1 MVSRDKLAIF
11 VELLRQYP
19 LWRTRIKEAMMQRT
33 RWLRGA
39 GRKRVRAMQSD
50 NQQAIGRQVIRAGVI
65 GAGAFGRLHAQK
77 YAGLPGVKLVGIAD
91 VSEVRAQ
98 TLANDFGVTAF
109 AGWRAMLPHVDIVT
123 IAAPARFHGE
133 IGVGCLNQGK
143 HIFIEKPLAANMR
156 EADALVRVAEA
167 RGAVLHTGHQ
177 ERFVM
182 RYLGLFDSKVKPL
195 RIETHRAAPFNPR
208 NTDVSVVLDLMIH
221 DIDLAHQLNAEE
233 IVSVEATER
242 SGPARSDEVSAN
254 LRLADG
260 MEISLFASRM
270 AEARKRF
277 MRVTYPDGE
286 IYIDFLTREMTNT
299 TPRVIKSLNSQ
310 GEAIDGMPCPSV
322 DPLGHGV
329 AQFVRAVRERRPA
342 AIQPQEA
349 RRALETALKIL
360 DAAKAPAIQKRL
372 VHA

>member
-1 MVSRDKLAIF
+1 MQADNSR
-11 VELLRQYP
+11 E
-19 LWRTRIKEAMMQRT
+19 
-33 RWLRGA
+33 
-39 GRKRVRAMQSD
+39 
-50 NQQAIGRQVIRAGVI
+50 IRAGVI

-77 YAGLPGVKLVGIAD
+77 YASLPGVKLIGIAD
-91 VSEVRAQ
+91 VSEERAQ

-123 IAAPARFHGE
+123 IAAPARFHGQ

-143 HIFIEKPLAANMR
+143 HVFVEKPLAANMR

-182 RYLGLFDSKVKPL
+182 RWLGLFDGNVKPL

-221 DIDLAHQLNAEE
+221 DIDLTHQLNAAE
-233 IVSVEATER
+233 IATITATER
-242 SGPARSDEVSAN
+242 SQPSRSDEVSAQ
-254 LRLADG
+254 LTLTDG

-299 TPRVIKSLNSQ
+299 TPRTIKSLTAQ
-310 GEAIDGMPCPSV
+310 GEAINGMPCPSV

-329 AQFVRAVRERRPA
+329 AQFVRSVREQRPA
-342 AIQPQEA
+342 AIAPREA

-360 DAAKAPAIQKRL
+360 DAAKTPATEKRL

>member
-1 MVSRDKLAIF
+1 MRETNDRVAIF
-11 VELLRQYP
+11 VELLRQS
-19 LWRTRIKEAMMQRT
+19 LVWRRRNKEAIIWRTQR
-33 RWLRGA
+33 LRGLVWE
-39 GRKRVRAMQSD
+39 RVRGMQAD
-50 NQQAIGRQVIRAGVI
+50 NQQVIRAGVI

-77 YAGLPGVKLVGIAD
+77 YAATAGVKLVGIAD
-91 VSEVRAQ
+91 VSEIRAQ
-98 TLANDFGVTAF
+98 TLANDFGVTAY
-109 AGWRAMLPHVDIVT
+109 AGWRSMLPHVDVVT

-143 HIFIEKPLAANMR
+143 HIFVEKPLAATLR

-182 RYLGLFDSKVKPL
+182 RYLGLFDGNVKPL

-208 NTDVSVVLDLMIH
+208 NIDVSVVLDLMIH
-221 DIDLAHQLNAEE
+221 DIDLAHQLNSAE
-233 IVSVEATER
+233 IVNITASER
-242 SGPARSDEVSAN
+242 SLPARSDEVAALVTLS
-254 LRLADG
+254 DG
-260 MEISLFASRM
+260 MEIDLFASRM
-270 AEARKRF
+270 AEARKRY

-299 TPRVIKSLNSQ
+299 TPRTLKPLGSV
-310 GEAIDGMPCPSV
+310 GEKVDGMPCPSQ

-329 AQFVRAVRERRPA
+329 AQFVRAVREKRQA
-342 AIQPQEA
+342 AIAPREA
-349 RRALETALKIL
+349 RRALETALLIL
-360 DAAKAPAIQKRL
+360 DAAKPATLQKRL

>member
-1 MVSRDKLAIF
+1 MN
-11 VELLRQYP
+11 
-19 LWRTRIKEAMMQRT
+19 
-33 RWLRGA
+33 
-39 GRKRVRAMQSD
+39 SD
-50 NQQAIGRQVIRAGVI
+50 NRQEAGLETIRAGVI
-65 GAGAFGRLHAQK
+65 GAGAFGRLHASK
-77 YAGLPGVKLVGIAD
+77 YASLPGVKLVGIAD

-98 TLANDFGVTAF
+98 TLANDFGVMAF
-109 AGWRAMLPHVDIVT
+109 AGWRSMLPHVDIVT

-143 HIFIEKPLAANMR
+143 HVFIEKPLAANMR

-182 RYLGLFDSKVKPL
+182 RYLGLFDGDVRPT

-208 NTDVSVVLDLMIH
+208 NTDVSVALDLMIH
-221 DIDLAHQLNAEE
+221 DIDLAHLLNPAD
-233 IVSVEATER
+233 IATVSASER
-242 SGPARSDEVSAN
+242 SQPSRSDEVAAQ
-254 LRLADG
+254 LTLVDG

-286 IYIDFLTREMTNT
+286 IHIDFLTREMRNT
-299 TPRVIKSLNSQ
+299 TPRQLKSLDSK
-310 GEAIDGMPCPSV
+310 GEAVDGVPCPSV

-329 AQFVRAVRERRPA
+329 AQFVRSVRQRLPA
-342 AIQPQEA
+342 AIPPRDA
-349 RRALETALKIL
+349 RRALETALRIL
-360 DAAKAPAIQKRL
+360 DAAKTPQSRKRL
-372 VHA
+372 VNA

>member
-1 MVSRDKLAIF
+1 MQADNSR
-11 VELLRQYP
+11 E
-19 LWRTRIKEAMMQRT
+19 
-33 RWLRGA
+33 
-39 GRKRVRAMQSD
+39 
-50 NQQAIGRQVIRAGVI
+50 IRAGVI

-77 YAGLPGVKLVGIAD
+77 YASLPGVKLIGIAD
-91 VSEVRAQ
+91 VSEERAQ

-123 IAAPARFHGE
+123 IAAPARFHGQ
-133 IGVGCLNQGK
+133 IGVGCLNQDK
-143 HIFIEKPLAANMR
+143 HVFVEKPLAANMR

-182 RYLGLFDSKVKPL
+182 RWLGLFDGNVKPL

-221 DIDLAHQLNAEE
+221 DIDLTHQLNAAE
-233 IVSVEATER
+233 IATITATER
-242 SGPARSDEVSAN
+242 SQPSRSDEVSAQLTLTN
-254 LRLADG
+254 G

-299 TPRVIKSLNSQ
+299 TPRTIKSLTAQ

-329 AQFVRAVRERRPA
+329 AQFVRAVREKRPA
-342 AIQPQEA
+342 AIAPREA
-349 RRALETALKIL
+349 RRALDTALKIL
-360 DAAKAPAIQKRL
+360 DAAKTPATEKRL

>member
-1 MVSRDKLAIF
+1 
-11 VELLRQYP
+11 
-19 LWRTRIKEAMMQRT
+19 MMQRT
-33 RWLRGA
+33 HGLRGEN
-39 GRKRVRAMQSD
+39 KQRVRAMQSD
-50 NQQAIGRQVIRAGVI
+50 NQQVTGRQVIRAGVI

-77 YAGLPGVKLVGIAD
+77 YAALPGVRLVGIAD

-109 AGWRAMLPHVDIVT
+109 AGWRSMLPHVDIVT
-123 IAAPARFHGE
+123 IAAPARYHGE

-143 HIFIEKPLAANMR
+143 HVFVEKPLAATMR

-182 RYLGLFDSKVKPL
+182 RHLGLFDSHVKPL

-221 DIDLAHQLNAEE
+221 DIDLAHQLNASE
-233 IVSVEATER
+233 IASVTSTER
-242 SGPARSDEVSAN
+242 SGPARSDEVAATVLLS
-254 LRLADG
+254 DG

-299 TPRVIKSLNSQ
+299 TPRVIKSLDAR
-310 GEAIDGMPCPSV
+310 GETVDGMPCASV

-329 AQFVRAVRERRPA
+329 AQFVRAVREGRPA
-342 AIQPQEA
+342 AIEPREA
-349 RRALETALKIL
+349 RRALETALRIL
-360 DAAKAPAIQKRL
+360 DAAKNPASQKRL
-372 VHA
+372 VNA

>member
-1 MVSRDKLAIF
+1 M
-11 VELLRQYP
+11 
-19 LWRTRIKEAMMQRT
+19 
-33 RWLRGA
+33 
-39 GRKRVRAMQSD
+39 
-50 NQQAIGRQVIRAGVI
+50 I

-77 YAGLPGVKLVGIAD
+77 YAGLPGVKFVGIAD

-143 HIFIEKPLAANMR
+143 QVFIEKPLAANMR

-182 RYLGLFDSKVKPL
+182 RYLGLFDGNVKPL

-221 DIDLAHQLNAEE
+221 DIDLAHQLNSADIVE
-233 IVSVEATER
+233 IKAKER
-242 SGPARSDEVSAN
+242 SQPSRSDEVAA
-254 LRLADG
+254 LLTLGDG
-260 MEISLFASRM
+260 MQIDLFASRM
-270 AEARKRF
+270 ADARKRY
-277 MRVTYPDGE
+277 MRITYPDGE
-286 IYIDFLTREMTNT
+286 IHIDFLTRQITNT
-299 TPRVIKSLNSQ
+299 TPRKLKALDSH
-310 GEAIDGMPCPSV
+310 GESVEGIPCPSV

-329 AQFVRAVRERRPA
+329 AQFVRAVREQRPA
-342 AIQPQEA
+342 AIAPREA
-349 RRALETALKIL
+349 RRALETALLIL
-360 DAAKAPAIQKRL
+360 DAAKTASPQKRL
-372 VHA
+372 VNA

>member
-1 MVSRDKLAIF
+1 
-11 VELLRQYP
+11 
-19 LWRTRIKEAMMQRT
+19 
-33 RWLRGA
+33 
-39 GRKRVRAMQSD
+39 
-50 NQQAIGRQVIRAGVI
+50 
-65 GAGAFGRLHAQK
+65 
-77 YAGLPGVKLVGIAD
+77 
-91 VSEVRAQ
+91 
-98 TLANDFGVTAF
+98 
-109 AGWRAMLPHVDIVT
+109 
-123 IAAPARFHGE
+123 
-133 IGVGCLNQGK
+133 
-143 HIFIEKPLAANMR
+143 
-156 EADALVRVAEA
+156 
-167 RGAVLHTGHQ
+167 
-177 ERFVM
+177 
-182 RYLGLFDSKVKPL
+182 VKPL

-221 DIDLAHQLNAEE
+221 DIDLVHQLNAGE
-233 IVSVEATER
+233 IISVEATER
-242 SGPARSDEVSAN
+242 SGPARSDEVSAC
-254 LRLADG
+254 LKLADG

-329 AQFVRAVRERRPA
+329 AQFVRAVREKRPA

-360 DAAKAPAIQKRL
+360 DAAKNPASQKRL

>member
-1 MVSRDKLAIF
+1 MQADNSR
-11 VELLRQYP
+11 E
-19 LWRTRIKEAMMQRT
+19 
-33 RWLRGA
+33 
-39 GRKRVRAMQSD
+39 
-50 NQQAIGRQVIRAGVI
+50 IRAGVI

-77 YAGLPGVKLVGIAD
+77 YASLPGVKLVGIAD

-123 IAAPARFHGE
+123 IAAPARFHGQ
-133 IGVGCLNQGK
+133 IGVGCLNQDK
-143 HIFIEKPLAANMR
+143 HVFVEKPLAANMR

-182 RYLGLFDSKVKPL
+182 RWLGLFDGNVKPL

-221 DIDLAHQLNAEE
+221 DIDLTHQLNAAE
-233 IVSVEATER
+233 IATITATER
-242 SGPARSDEVSAN
+242 SQPSRSDEVSAQ
-254 LRLADG
+254 LTLTDG

-299 TPRVIKSLNSQ
+299 TPRTIKSLTAQ

-329 AQFVRAVRERRPA
+329 AQFVRAVREKRPA
-342 AIQPQEA
+342 AIAPREA

-360 DAAKAPAIQKRL
+360 DAAKTPATEKRL

>member
-1 MVSRDKLAIF
+1 
-11 VELLRQYP
+11 
-19 LWRTRIKEAMMQRT
+19 MMQRT
-33 RWLRGA
+33 HELRGEN
-39 GRKRVRAMQSD
+39 KQRVRAMQSD
-50 NQQAIGRQVIRAGVI
+50 NQQVTGRQVIRAGVI

-77 YAGLPGVKLVGIAD
+77 YSALPSVQLVGIAD

-98 TLANDFGVTAF
+98 TLANDFGVTAY

-123 IAAPARFHGE
+123 IAAPARYHGE

-143 HIFIEKPLAANMR
+143 HVFVEKPLAANMR

-182 RYLGLFDSKVKPL
+182 RHLGLFDSTVKPL

-221 DIDLAHQLNAEE
+221 DIDLAHQLNASE
-233 IVSVEATER
+233 IASVTSTER
-242 SGPARSDEVSAN
+242 SGPARSDEVAATV
-254 LRLADG
+254 LLADG

-299 TPRVIKSLNSQ
+299 TPRVIKSLDAR
-310 GEAIDGMPCPSV
+310 GEAVDGMPCPSV

-329 AQFVRAVRERRPA
+329 AQFVRAVRENRPA
-342 AIQPQEA
+342 AIQPREA
-349 RRALETALKIL
+349 RRALETALRIL
-360 DAAKAPAIQKRL
+360 DAAKNPASQKRL
-372 VHA
+372 VNA

>member
-1 MVSRDKLAIF
+1 
-11 VELLRQYP
+11 
-19 LWRTRIKEAMMQRT
+19 MQ
-33 RWLRGA
+33 A
-39 GRKRVRAMQSD
+39 D
-50 NQQAIGRQVIRAGVI
+50 NLQEIRAGVI

-77 YAGLPGVKLVGIAD
+77 YAALPGVKLVGIAD

-109 AGWRAMLPHVDIVT
+109 AGWRSMLPHVDIVT
-123 IAAPARFHGE
+123 IAAPARYHGE

-143 HIFIEKPLAANMR
+143 HVFVEKPLAATMR
-156 EADALVRVAEA
+156 EADALVRVSEA

-182 RYLGLFDSKVKPL
+182 RWLGLFDGNVKPL
-195 RIETHRAAPFNPR
+195 KIETHRAAPFNPR

-221 DIDLAHQLNAEE
+221 DIDLAHQLNGSDV
-233 IVSVEATER
+233 VSITASER
-242 SGPARSDEVSAN
+242 SMPSRSDEVAAVVT
-254 LRLADG
+254 LADG
-260 MEISLFASRM
+260 MEINLFASRM
-270 AEARKRF
+270 ADARKRF

-299 TPRVIKSLNSQ
+299 TPRTIKSLSSQ
-310 GEAIDGMPCPSV
+310 GSSVDGMPCPSV

-329 AQFVRAVRERRPA
+329 AQFVNAVRNRRPA
-342 AIQPQEA
+342 AIAPREA
-349 RRALETALKIL
+349 RQALDTALKIL
-360 DAAKAPAIQKRL
+360 EAAKSPASQKRL

>member
-1 MVSRDKLAIF
+1 M
-11 VELLRQYP
+11 
-19 LWRTRIKEAMMQRT
+19 
-33 RWLRGA
+33 G
-39 GRKRVRAMQSD
+39 SD
-50 NQQAIGRQVIRAGVI
+50 NREETGRGEIRAGVI
-65 GAGAFGRLHAQK
+65 GAGAFGRLHASK
-77 YAGLPGVKLVGIAD
+77 YAALPGVKLVGIAD

-123 IAAPARFHGE
+123 IAAPAKFHGE

-143 HIFIEKPLAANMR
+143 HVFIEKPLAANMR

-182 RYLGLFDSKVKPL
+182 RYLGLFDGNVTPT

-221 DIDLAHQLNAEE
+221 DIDLCHLLNPAD
-233 IVSVEATER
+233 IATISASER
-242 SGPARSDEVSAN
+242 SQPSRSDEVAAQ
-254 LRLADG
+254 LTLVDG

-286 IYIDFLTREMTNT
+286 IHIDFLTRAITNT
-299 TPRVIKSLNSQ
+299 TPRKLKSLDSK
-310 GEAIDGMPCPSV
+310 GEAVNGIPCPSV

-329 AQFVRAVRERRPA
+329 AQFVRSVRESLPA
-342 AIQPQEA
+342 AIPPREA
-349 RRALETALKIL
+349 RRALDTALKIL
-360 DAAKAPAIQKRL
+360 DAAKTPQSQKRL
-372 VHA
+372 VNA

>member
-1 MVSRDKLAIF
+1 M
-11 VELLRQYP
+11 
-19 LWRTRIKEAMMQRT
+19 
-33 RWLRGA
+33 G
-39 GRKRVRAMQSD
+39 SD
-50 NQQAIGRQVIRAGVI
+50 NREETGRGEIRAGVI
-65 GAGAFGRLHAQK
+65 GAGAVGRLHASK
-77 YAGLPGVKLVGIAD
+77 YAALQGVKLVGIAD

-123 IAAPARFHGE
+123 IAAPAKFHGE

-143 HIFIEKPLAANMR
+143 HVFIEKPLAANMR

-182 RYLGLFDSKVKPL
+182 RYLGLFDGNVTPT

-221 DIDLAHQLNAEE
+221 DIDLCHLLNPAD
-233 IVSVEATER
+233 IATISASER
-242 SGPARSDEVSAN
+242 SQPSRSDEVAA
-254 LRLADG
+254 RLTLVDG

-286 IYIDFLTREMTNT
+286 IHIDFLTRAITNT
-299 TPRVIKSLNSQ
+299 TPRKLKSLDSK
-310 GEAIDGMPCPSV
+310 GEAVDGIPCPSV

-329 AQFVRAVRERRPA
+329 AQFVRSVRENLPA
-342 AIQPQEA
+342 AIPPREA
-349 RRALETALKIL
+349 RRALDTALKIL
-360 DAAKAPAIQKRL
+360 DAAKTPQSQKRL
-372 VHA
+372 VNA